1 MDLSDALPTNPT
13 WPGGQ
18 GGGAWPGQPGQPT
31 QPSWPGQPTQPSW
44 PGQPGQPT
52 QPSWP
57 GQPGQPTQ
65 PSWPGQPGQ
74 PNQPT
79 QPSWPGQPTQPT
91 QPSQPSWPGQPTQP
105 PQPAWPGQ
113 PSQPGQPGQPSQPTK
128 PGWPSQPSQPT
139 KPTQPTHPGWPS
151 PSPQSL
157 VVPYSQRL
165 PNGVYDKLLIT
176 IAGIIKPNA
185 DKITVDL
192 CTPQGQAFHFNPRF
206 NEGGRKVIV
215 RNSCIDTKWGREER
229 ELSNFPFVQGQ
240 PFEIKIMC
248 SSSEYKVAVN
258 NKHLL
263 TFQHR
268 VRDLRSICNL
278 NVLYDLTLT
287 TVNMETVN

>member
-1 MDLSDALPTNPT
+1 MDLSDALSNQQSTPT

-18 GGGAWPGQPGQPT
+18 GIGAWPNQPNQLP
-31 QPSWPGQPTQPSW
+31 QPSW

-74 PNQPT
+74 PGQPSWPGQPGQPT

-128 PGWPSQPSQPT
+128 PGWPSQPS
-139 KPTQPTHPGWPS
+139 QPTHPGWPS

-258 NKHLL
+258 NNHLL

-278 NVLYDLTLT
+278 NVCYDLTLT